1 MTELELE
8 SLLEHAKRAG
18 PAPELKARLR
28 ERVLLAASAG
38 VAVTSVASASHA
50 AGSVVAAGAKSSWL
64 VSAAVSLA
72 LGIGAGAVVT
82 VPLVLRETSQRM
94 QPVASAKPVSRPAQ
108 SARRAPALRTP
119 NITDMRAPLASSA
132 AHNSEATPPHN
143 AAPGL
148 PSIQRET
155 ELLTEAQ
162 GALQRGEP
170 RAALNALNRYD
181 AEVKSGALAEEA
193 LAVRAMAEC
202 ALLPSAAG
210 ERSYKLFVAR
220 YANSPLLPRVQTG
233 CRRAGP

>member
-1 MTELELE
+1 MSELE

-28 ERVLLAASAG
+28 KRVLLAASAG
-38 VAVTSVASASHA
+38 LAASSVASASHA
-50 AGSVVAAGAKSSWL
+50 AGAAAASSAKSSWL
-64 VSAAVSLA
+64 VSVAVSLA
-72 LGIGAGAVVT
+72 LGVGAGAVVT
-82 VPLVLRETSQRM
+82 VPLVLRETSRRA
-94 QPVASAKPVSRPAQ
+94 QPVASAKQALPRPGQ
-108 SARRAPALRTP
+108 SSGTPPSAHTPSAAETPAPRL
-119 NITDMRAPLASSA
+119 SSA
-132 AHNSEATPPHN
+132 AHGTDSAPAHTAT
-143 AAPGL
+143 PGL

-170 RAALNALNRYD
+170 RAALSALNRYD
-181 AEVKSGALAEEA
+181 AQIKSGALAEEA

-210 ERSYKLFVAR
+210 ERSYNLFVAR
-220 YANSPLLPRVQTG
+220 YAGSPLLPRVQTA